1 MAKDSRIAEIFRQE
15 LNKDKGLVSAYLSA
29 LGERGRE
36 KTDIRRI
43 LPQSGISG
51 AISQKMFG
59 KPYRASGSKGG
70 DFGSSNI
77 ESKSL
82 LTKISMNGEITA
94 KNSLFLPQMAKDM
107 NLMRQNI
114 AKLVKSTGIIPAT
127 KASSAFFG
135 ARKAQEDSYESKF
148 KKDSSSKLAPTK
160 VEGEEKPGIGSM
172 LLGLVGEFF
181 SGGLVSIMLKT
192 LTLVGIGAFVKAMFT
207 DPEFAKSIK
216 EGFQLI
222 LQGTGLAQV
231 WDQIKTGALVV
242 VGAIAGLYVAFNAL
256 SGVIFG
262 LAAKWAMAG
271 GIPAPNM
278 PNKGVSVKKG
288 GGGWRGAVLSAGAG
302 LLGSYLLS
310 NQENTTNNTSGNT
323 PGNTQPPKS
332 GNTPGNTQP
341 PKTEMSL
348 GSKIGATAAAG
359 SLAYSGYQTVKN
371 FGPEIKDAWNSTAGA
386 GNKPGF
392 LMTAEEKI
400 AQKKAPKGAW
410 AKFMQFL
417 SKRAPAF
424 FIRLG
429 EKLLAAGALA
439 TIPFAGWIG
448 AAFNLAMSAYDLY
461 TLWNFW
467 KEYSNLPDDEEVTS
481 PTLVNTQNTTTA
493 NSTSPVAIP
502 TTSGATTK
510 PTQSTSPTQ
519 TSPSAASTSPTPT
532 GTSNDGASSGSTQSG
547 FGANSIQD
555 IVPGGVFT
563 SGFKPRD
570 GTFHKGWDIGAPTG
584 SPVKVPVAGTV
595 SFAGAT
601 PGFGNHIEVD
611 HGDGKKTTYSHLSK
625 INVAQGQAVTP
636 GQVIGAVGNTGKS
649 RGSHL
654 HFGIKEGSNN
664 IDPVTFFAQKPRNL
678 DTNPNTPGQAVAS
691 SGTPSLLPGGLLSDN
706 SSISGNSGGILD
718 QVFELMGQM
727 ITGFAQ
733 PVLGNN
739 SSGAQQQT
747 QKPPQ
752 QVPNNSTTDAWSK
765 ESFELFFAQSTG
777 TGNIRV

>member
-15 LNKDKGLVSAYLSA
+15 LKKDKGLVSAYLSA

-51 AISQKMFG
+51 AISQRMFG
-59 KPYRASGSKGG
+59 RPYRASGPKG
-70 DFGSSNI
+70 DGSSGI
-77 ESKSL
+77 ESKSM
-82 LTKISMNGEITA
+82 LTKISMDGQITA

-114 AKLVKSTGIIPAT
+114 AKLVKSTGVTPAT

-148 KKDSSSKLAPTK
+148 KKDSSSKLTPTK
-160 VEGEEKPGIGSM
+160 VEGEDKPGIGSM

-207 DPEFAKSIK
+207 DSEFAKSIK

-222 LQGTGLAQV
+222 LQGTGLAEV
-231 WDQIKTGALVV
+231 WEKVKTGALVV
-242 VGAIAGLYVAFNAL
+242 VGAIAGLYIAFNAL
-256 SGVIFG
+256 TGVIFG
-262 LAAKWAMAG
+262 LAARWAMAG
-271 GIPAPNM
+271 GIQGPA
-278 PNKGVSVKKG
+278 GSIG
-288 GGGWRGAVLSAGAG
+288 GPAGGKLGKIGKLGLGLGAGGLLMKYLSNTSDTSTGTGTPGTGTLGSTPAGASNPTSKPTMSTSDKIGMGLGAAGAG
-302 LLGSYLLS
+302 ISII
-310 NQENTTNNTSGNT
+310 Q
-323 PGNTQPPKS
+323 
-332 GNTPGNTQP
+332 
-341 PKTEMSL
+341 
-348 GSKIGATAAAG
+348 GA
-359 SLAYSGYQTVKN
+359 S
-371 FGPEIKDAWNSTAGA
+371 P
-386 GNKPGF
+386 
-392 LMTAEEKI
+392 
-400 AQKKAPKGAW
+400 
-410 AKFMQFL
+410 FL
-417 SKRAPAF
+417 SK
-424 FIRLG
+424 
-429 EKLLAAGALA
+429 AAGAIGSKLPSIAGSADVARLEAKALMGSKWDKFVFWLSKKSPELFAKVGVRLASAATLA
-439 TIPFAGWIG
+439 TIPILGWV
-448 AAFNLAMSAYDLY
+448 AAAIQLGFGLWTAWELY
-461 TLWNFW
+461 GWW
-467 KEYSNLPDDEEVTS
+467 KQYSGEKEEESTA
-481 PTLVNTQNTTTA
+481 PTPVNAQTTPVS
-493 NSTSPVAIP
+493 NSTSPVSTP
-502 TTSGATTK
+502 TTSGATTT

-519 TSPSAASTSPTPT
+519 TSRSAASTSPTP
-532 GTSNDGASSGSTQSG
+532 SSDSRSDGSMQSG

-563 SGFKPRD
+563 SGFKPRW
-570 GTFHKGWDIGAPTG
+570 GKFHKGWDIGAPTG

-601 PGFGNHIEVD
+601 SGYGNHIEVD

-636 GQVIGAVGNTGKS
+636 GQVIGAVGNTGDS
-649 RGSHL
+649 TGPHL

-706 SSISGNSGGILD
+706 SSIPGNSGDVLGG
-718 QVFELMGQM
+718 VFELLGQM
-727 ITGFAQ
+727 IQNFGQ
-733 PVLGNN
+733 SVPGNN
-739 SSGAQQQT
+739 AGGQQQAQQQ
-747 QKPPQ
+747 PPQ
-752 QVPNNSTTDAWSK
+752 QVPNNSTTDPYSK
-765 ESFELFFAQSTG
+765 EAFELFFAQSTG

>member
-51 AISQKMFG
+51 AISQRMFG
-59 KPYRASGSKGG
+59 RPYRASGPKG
-70 DFGSSNI
+70 DGSSGI
-77 ESKSL
+77 ESKSM
-82 LTKISMNGEITA
+82 LTKISMDGQITA

-114 AKLVKSTGIIPAT
+114 AKLVKSTGVIPAT

-148 KKDSSSKLAPTK
+148 KKDSASKLTPTK

-222 LQGTGLAQV
+222 LQGTGLAEV
-231 WDQIKTGALVV
+231 WEKVKTGALVV

-262 LAAKWAMAG
+262 LAARWAMAG
-271 GIPAPNM
+271 GISAPNM
-278 PNKGVSVKKG
+278 PNKGGPVTKG
-288 GGGWRGAVLSAGAG
+288 GGGWKGTVLSAGAG
-302 LLGSYLLS
+302 LLGYNLLS

-323 PGNTQPPKS
+323 PGNTQPPK
-332 GNTPGNTQP
+332 
-341 PKTEMSL
+341 TEMSL
-348 GSKIGATAAAG
+348 GSKIGATLAAG
-359 SLAYSGYQTVKN
+359 SLAHSGYQTVKN
-371 FGPEIKDAWNSTAGA
+371 FGPGIKDAWNSTAGA

-448 AAFNLAMSAYDLY
+448 ATINLAIALGDLY
-461 TLWNFW
+461 ILWNFW
-467 KEYSNLPDDEEVTS
+467 KEYSNLPDDAEVTS
-481 PTLVNTQNTTTA
+481 PTPVNAETTQSA
-493 NSTSPVAIP
+493 NSTSPVSIP
-502 TTSGATTK
+502 TTSGATTT

-519 TSPSAASTSPTPT
+519 TSRSDASTSPTP
-532 GTSNDGASSGSTQSG
+532 SSDSRSDGSMQSG

-563 SGFKPRD
+563 SGFKPRW
-570 GTFHKGWDIGAPTG
+570 GKFHKGWDIGAPTG

-601 PGFGNHIEVD
+601 SGGYGNHIEVD

-636 GQVIGAVGNTGKS
+636 GQVIGAVGNTGDS
-649 RGSHL
+649 TGPHL

-678 DTNPNTPGQAVAS
+678 DTDPNTPGQAVAS

-706 SSISGNSGGILD
+706 SSIPGTSGDLLSG
-718 QVFELMGQM
+718 VFELMGQM
-727 ITGFAQ
+727 IQGFGQ
-733 PVLGNN
+733 SVPGNN
-739 SSGAQQQT
+739 VGGQQQS
-747 QKPPQ
+747 Q
-752 QVPNNSTTDAWSK
+752 QQPSQQIPNNSTTDPYSK
-765 ESFELFFAQSTG
+765 EAFELFFAQSTG

>member
-51 AISQKMFG
+51 AISQRMFG
-59 KPYRASGSKGG
+59 KPYRASGPKG
-70 DFGSSNI
+70 DGSSGI

-82 LTKISMNGEITA
+82 LTRISMNGEITA

-114 AKLVKSTGIIPAT
+114 AKLVKSNGVIPAT

-148 KKDSSSKLAPTK
+148 KKDSASKLTPTK
-160 VEGEEKPGIGSM
+160 VEEGEKPGIGSM

-192 LTLVGIGAFVKAMFT
+192 LTLVGIGAFVKAMFEDEAFRT
-207 DPEFAKSIK
+207 TISESVDGVMKAVFGENYWEKVN
-216 EGFQLI
+216 E
-222 LQGTGLAQV
+222 V
-231 WDQIKTGALVV
+231 WEKVKTGALVV

-262 LAAKWAMAG
+262 LAAKWAMGGGIQGPPGLGGGVKGRKKIGGGILGLGLTAG
-271 GIPAPNM
+271 GLYLS
-278 PNKGVSVKKG
+278 NKLANPSEEQIKGSTDNLDVPGATPTMSTSQKIGTGIETALGAQSLYSGVSSIKNLTK
-288 GGGWRGAVLSAGAG
+288 AGTTTADAI
-302 LLGSYLLS
+302 LDAKTITQQSLS
-310 NQENTTNNTSGNT
+310 NSKPLTRWGRFLKYVAT
-323 PGNTQPPKS
+323 KS
-332 GNTPGNTQP
+332 PLLFQ
-341 PKTEMSL
+341 
-348 GSKIGATAAAG
+348 KIGVKLAQATA
-359 SLAYSGYQTVKN
+359 
-371 FGPEIKDAWNSTAGA
+371 
-386 GNKPGF
+386 
-392 LMTAEEKI
+392 
-400 AQKKAPKGAW
+400 
-410 AKFMQFL
+410 
-417 SKRAPAF
+417 
-424 FIRLG
+424 
-429 EKLLAAGALA
+429 LAA
-439 TIPFAGWIG
+439 IPLVGWIG
-448 AAFNLAMSAYDLY
+448 ALINIGLGLWTAWDLYELWEAFN
-461 TLWNFW
+461 N
-467 KEYSNLPDDEEVTS
+467 EQEESTT
-481 PTLVNTQNTTTA
+481 PTRVNTQNTTTA

-502 TTSGATTK
+502 TTPTSPAATT
-510 PTQSTSPTQ
+510 TPTQ

-532 GTSNDGASSGSTQSG
+532 GTSNDGVSSGSTQNG

-563 SGFKPRD
+563 SAFTPAKRPN
-570 GTFHKGWDIGAPTG
+570 HKGWDIAAPTG
-584 SPVKVPVAGTV
+584 TPVKIPLAGNVT
-595 SFAGAT
+595 FAGAT

-636 GQVIGAVGNTGKS
+636 GQVIGAVGNTGES

-654 HFGIKEGSNN
+654 HFGIKEGSQN
-664 IDPVTFFAQKPRNL
+664 IDPITFFKTKPR
-678 DTNPNTPGQAVAS
+678 DTPDHQLAKQGNAAHTNVAS
-691 SGTPSLLPGGLLSDN
+691 NGTPSLLPGGLLSDN
-706 SSISGNSGGILD
+706 SSISKTSGGILD
-718 QVFELMGQM
+718 QAFELMGQM

-733 PVLGNN
+733 PVPGNN
-739 SSGAQQQT
+739 SSGAQQQA
-747 QKPPQ
+747 QKTPQ
-752 QVPNNSTTDAWSK
+752 QIPNNSTTDAWSK